1 MVFFFPGRR
10 RRFFSSVEFEG
21 AGFEREREIE
31 RGDRKGGERG
41 AWSVGKNRD
50 EKKQGKRRGH
60 ARKKKKEKKRG
71 KAPSSSLTGSDLGAA
86 RRVRQREDQRPLLV
100 PGQLPQHG
108 LRERASLSRQADE
121 RVRPDVPDD
130 LDQVRHVGR
139 AVAARE
145 GDLVMRQG
153 VPARRRDEA
162 LRVDHEDG
170 GPGLLYGDPAPGVVG
185 DRGRDRLRDSHRGGA
200 GAVKDDARLRGR
212 RPLRADAVEEAR
224 ADDRARAL
232 DVVVEAQLFFFF
244 WRGGGGRVIWRGT
257 KREKEKR

>member
-1 MVFFFPGRR
+1 MRV
-10 RRFFSSVEFEG
+10 SSAIVRSRG
-21 AGFEREREIE
+21 GIEREGSEGPGLSKKTETR
-31 RGDRKGGERG
+31 
-41 AWSVGKNRD
+41 KNR
-50 EKKQGKRRGH
+50 GKGEG
-60 ARKKKKEKKRG
+60 ARKKKGKKRE
-71 KAPSSSLTGSDLGAA
+71 KAPSSSLTGGDLGAA

-145 GDLVMRQG
+145 GDLVLRQG
-153 VPARRRDEA
+153 VTARRRDEA

-232 DVVVEAQLFFFF
+232 DVVVEAQLVEV
-244 WRGGGGRVIWRGT
+244 WVLRVG
-257 KREKEKR
+257 KRERKDEKREGMERRKKSKTKKKKPKKKKVGRKKS